1 MTQYKAIET
10 FSKVADSTDAG
21 VDYVEFTMPY
31 APVGILSQVR
41 SVTTGAANTAGL
53 ATTYAGGKIKVAV
66 TTLAVGDTVS
76 VIAFA

>member
-10 FSKVADSTDAG
+10 FSKVAVAGDAT
-21 VDYVEFTMPY
+21 VDYVEFDMPY
-31 APVGILSQVR
+31 TPVGIISQVR

-53 ATTYAGGKIKVAV
+53 VTTFAGGKIKVAV
-66 TTLAVGDTVS
+66 TALAVGDVVS